1 MLRPILTH
9 VLIITIM
16 ENAIEVNDLCFDY
29 ELGLHEIA

>member
-1 MLRPILTH
+1 MLNPTLTH

-29 ELGLHEIA
+29 LLDLHKVA

>member
-1 MLRPILTH
+1 MLNPTLTH

-29 ELGLHEIA
+29 RTNLHEIA

>member
-1 MLRPILTH
+1 MPNPTLTH

-29 ELGLHEIA
+29 LLNLHKIA